1 MKRKNNLYNDIIDV
15 KKIKLM
21 YDKKL
26 KINTRNKKKL
36 EKFEQYEV
44 SNIMY
49 IKKVLESKKYKP
61 GKYNIFIIK
70 EPKIRLI
77 MSQNMIDKLI
87 NHVVSQYFLINI
99 YTNTL
104 IDTNIATRKNKG
116 THYGIK
122 LLKKYLNKVKNKK
135 FYILKFDIEKYFF
148 NLDHEIIKKLIRKR
162 IKDNDVLNILDTIID
177 STNEEYINKTIKKIK
192 SNEINKINNSNSLNK
207 DKHIKDIKNIPYYK
221 KGKGLPIGNMSS
233 QILAIMYL
241 NELDHFIKEEL
252 KIKYYIRYMDDGIII
267 HENKEYLKHCLKE
280 ITRILDKYKLKLNG
294 KTNIYSSNNGFE
306 FLEFRYIIKN
316 NKIIMKVSNK
326 TKKRFKRKM
335 KNMTKLLNNNK
346 ITKLEYTQVRNSY
359 LGHLSHG
366 NTKKLVENTL
376 YKKDYINIEE
386 VTIKDNNIVKKK
398 SRIYL

>member
-61 GKYNIFIIK
+61 GKYNMFIIK

-116 THYGIK
+116 THYEIK
-122 LLKKYLNKVKNKK
+122 LLKKYLNKVKTK
-135 FYILKFDIEKYFF
+135 
-148 NLDHEIIKKLIRKR
+148 
-162 IKDNDVLNILDTIID
+162 
-177 STNEEYINKTIKKIK
+177 
-192 SNEINKINNSNSLNK
+192 NS
-207 DKHIKDIKNIPYYK
+207 I
-221 KGKGLPIGNMSS
+221 
-233 QILAIMYL
+233 
-241 NELDHFIKEEL
+241 F
-252 KIKYYIRYMDDGIII
+252 
-267 HENKEYLKHCLKE
+267 
-280 ITRILDKYKLKLNG
+280 
-294 KTNIYSSNNGFE
+294 
-306 FLEFRYIIKN
+306 
-316 NKIIMKVSNK
+316 
-326 TKKRFKRKM
+326 
-335 KNMTKLLNNNK
+335 
-346 ITKLEYTQVRNSY
+346 
-359 LGHLSHG
+359 
-366 NTKKLVENTL
+366 
-376 YKKDYINIEE
+376 
-386 VTIKDNNIVKKK
+386 
-398 SRIYL
+398 